1 MPASADDDSTPFP
14 GTPSGADVA
23 AIVLAAQG
31 GNRDSYGALY
41 SRYAGYVHA
50 ILLAHVPPD
59 EVPDL
64 VQDVFLHAL
73 RKLATL
79 RDPPAFGSWIAQI
92 ARNMARMSRRGRL
105 ELVELDEQLADPEQH
120 PIAEAALD
128 GDAVL
133 SAIRSL
139 PDAYSEPLLLR
150 LVEGMSGEEIA
161 ARTGLTHGSVRVN
174 LHRGMALLRQKLGG
188 TQ

>member
-1 MPASADDDSTPFP
+1 MADEDAIPIRA
-14 GTPSGADVA
+14 TPSGADVA
-23 AIVLAAQG
+23 PIVLSAQG

-41 SRYAGYVHA
+41 SRYAAYVHA
-50 ILLAHVPPD
+50 VLLAHVPPD
-59 EVPDL
+59 EAPDL

-79 RDPPAFGSWIAQI
+79 RDPAAFGSWIAQI
-92 ARNMARMSRRGRL
+92 ARNMAKMSRRGHL
-105 ELVELDEQLADPEQH
+105 ELVQLDEQLAAPEH
-120 PIAEAALD
+120 PIAGAALD

-133 SAIRSL
+133 AAIRSL

-161 ARTGLTHGSVRVN
+161 ERTGLTHGSVRVN
-174 LHRGMALLRQKLGG
+174 LHRGMALLRHKLGG
-188 TQ
+188 ARS

>member
-1 MPASADDDSTPFP
+1 MPAAADEDSIPFP
-14 GTPSGADVA
+14 ETAADTDVV

-31 GNRDSYGALY
+31 GNRDAYGALY
-41 SRYAGYVHA
+41 TRYSRYVHA
-50 ILLAHVPPD
+50 VLLAHVLPD
-59 EVPDL
+59 EAPDL

-79 RDPPAFGSWIAQI
+79 RNPAAFGSWIAQI
-92 ARNMARMSRRGRL
+92 ARNVARMSRRGRL
-105 ELVELDEQLADPEQH
+105 ELVQLDEQFAVPEP
-120 PIAEAALD
+120 PIAASAPD

-133 SAIRSL
+133 AAIRSL

-161 ARTGLTHGSVRVN
+161 KRMGLTHGSVRVN
-174 LHRGMALLRQKLGG
+174 LHRGMALLRLKLGG
-188 TQ
+188 TRS

>member
-1 MPASADDDSTPFP
+1 MAAPADEEAIPIRATP
-14 GTPSGADVA
+14 TGADVA
-23 AIVLAAQG
+23 AIVLAAQR
-31 GNRDSYGALY
+31 GNRDAYGALY
-41 SRYAGYVHA
+41 TQYARYVHA
-50 ILLAHVPPD
+50 VLLAHVLPD
-59 EVPDL
+59 EAPDL

-73 RKLATL
+73 RKIATL
-79 RDPPAFGSWIAQI
+79 RDPTAFGSWIAQI

-105 ELVELDEQLADPEQH
+105 ELVQLDEQLAAPEA
-120 PIAEAALD
+120 PIGEVALD

-133 SAIRSL
+133 AAIRSL

-174 LHRGMALLRQKLGG
+174 LHRGMALLRQHLGG
-188 TQ
+188 TRS